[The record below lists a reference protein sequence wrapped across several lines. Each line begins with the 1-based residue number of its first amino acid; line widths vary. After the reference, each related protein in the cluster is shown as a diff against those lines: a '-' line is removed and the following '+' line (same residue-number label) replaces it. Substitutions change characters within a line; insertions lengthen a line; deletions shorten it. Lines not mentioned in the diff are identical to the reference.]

1 MQLNISWY
9 TVALK
14 HTWAISRGSWDE
26 ETIYKVTLTRDGV
39 SGIGECCTVERY
51 GETDEVILASFQVA
65 REFFADADPWQYRVL
80 EKKLRR
86 MIPSAPARAALEMAL
101 LDWIGKTLDLP
112 LYRFWGLSQE
122 DIPLS
127 SYSIGIGSED
137 EIREKLT
144 EAVYDPILKIK
155 VGTDADEDVL
165 TLIREH
171 TSRTLRLDANE
182 AWQTVDEALQ
192 NINKL
197 ARFGIEFIE
206 QPMPAGDLDA
216 VAELRRKSPIPIIAD
231 EDCHTSA
238 DIPQLARAYDGINIK
253 LLKAGGILEAKRMIG
268 LAHTFGLDVMLGCM
282 LETSV
287 GIAAAAHIA
296 PAVEYV
302 DLDSHRLLAE
312 EPYEPIVV
320 ENGRLMLKNNPGLG
334 VAAATRKKPVRR
346 KVAWPGKRKSV
357 SASL

>member
-1 MQLNISWY
+1 MQLSIDWY
-9 TVALK
+9 SVVMK
-14 HTWAISRGSWDE
+14 HTWSISRGSWDE
-26 ETIYKVTLTRDGV
+26 ETIYKVTLMQDGV

-51 GETDEVILASFQVA
+51 GESDEVIVASFEAA
-65 REFFADADPWQYRVL
+65 RDVFAGADPWQYRAL

-86 MIPSAPARAALEMAL
+86 VIPSAPARAALEMAL

-112 LYRFWGLSQE
+112 LYRFWGLSRE
-122 DIPLS
+122 EIPLS
-127 SYSIGIGSED
+127 SYSIGISSDE
-137 EIREKLT
+137 EIREKLA
-144 EAVYDPILKIK
+144 EAAYDPILKIK
-155 VGTDADEDVL
+155 VGTDHDEDIL
-165 TLIREH
+165 ALIRKE
-171 TSRTLRLDANE
+171 TPRTLRLDANE
-182 AWQTVDEALQ
+182 AWESVDEALK

-253 LLKAGGILEAKRMIG
+253 LLKSGGLLEARRMIG
-268 LAHTFGLDVMLGCM
+268 LAHTFGLEVMLGCM

-296 PAVEYV
+296 PAVEYI

-312 EPYEPIVV
+312 EPYQPIRM
-320 ENGRLMLKNNPGLG
+320 EHGKIKLTERPGLG
-334 VAAATRKKPVRR
+334 ISPAGRRKSSAR
-346 KVAWPGKRKSV
+346 KVAWPGKGV